1 MSSPE
6 TQIILVED
14 DTAIRESLAECLELE
29 GFRVRAFGDGV
40 AALAWLNGGGRPQ
53 VAVVDL
59 VMPRLSG
66 EDFLRE
72 VRAAPA
78 LRELPVVLMTAVSAA
93 QADLPVAD
101 ALLPKP
107 FELADFLA
115 VVRRFVG

>member
-1 MSSPE
+1 MSP
-6 TQIILVED
+6 TAVQILLVED

-29 GFRVRAFGDGV
+29 GLRVEAFGDGV
-40 AALAWLNGGGRPQ
+40 AALAWLNGGGRAE

-78 LRELPVVLMTAVSAA
+78 LRSLPVILMTAVSPS
-93 QADLPVAD
+93 QAGLPVAD

-107 FELADFLA
+107 FELADFLTA
-115 VVRRFVG
+115 VRRFVR

>member
-1 MSSPE
+1 MSTPAV
-6 TQIILVED
+6 QILLVED

-29 GFRVRAFGDGV
+29 GFRVQAAGDGV
-40 AALAWLNGGGRPQ
+40 AALAWLAGGGRAQ

-78 LRELPVVLMTAVSAA
+78 LRDMPVILMTAVSPA
-93 QADLPVAD
+93 QASLPVAD

-115 VVRRFVG
+115 AVRRFVG